1 MAAGPPASRPWFAYS
16 LDLAPVIA
24 RERLPGLPPIPD
36 VLGGELAE
44 ALDVDVVYD
53 VASAAWGGK
62 VARLVD
68 APGRKLPGMLRRVP
82 PEAWDALARL
92 ESSMAG
98 ATEARPVKVRTFT
111 GAVLTAQAF
120 TPAAPTT
127 PAQGVVSE
135 SFLVT
140 LALSAEQAGLSS
152 EHVERLQAEARIVQA
167 LQKAGPGA
175 LAPSQ
180 APGKKE

>member
-1 MAAGPPASRPWFAYS
+1 MAAGSTAPRPWFAYS
-16 LDLAPVIA
+16 LDLAPVTA
-24 RERLPGLPPIPD
+24 HERLPGLPPIPD
-36 VLGGELAE
+36 VLEGELAE

-68 APGRKLPGMLRRVP
+68 APGRKLPGMLRRVD
-82 PEAWDALARL
+82 AADWDALARL
-92 ESSMAG
+92 ESAMAG
-98 ATEARPVKVRTFT
+98 ASDVRQVKVRSFT
-111 GAVLTAQAF
+111 GAVLTATAF
-120 TPAAPTT
+120 TPPTPAT
-127 PAQGVVSE
+127 PAQGAVSE

-140 LALSAEQAGLSS
+140 LALAAEQAGLFP

-175 LAPSQ
+175 AHPLPV
-180 APGKKE
+180 PGRKE

>member
-1 MAAGPPASRPWFAYS
+1 MAAGPTAPRPWFAYS
-16 LDLAPVIA
+16 LDLAPVMA

-36 VLGGELAE
+36 VLEGELAE

-68 APGRKLPGMLRRVP
+68 APGRKLPGMLRRVE
-82 PEAWDALARL
+82 PEDWDALSRL
-92 ESSMAG
+92 EAALAG
-98 ATEARPVKVRTFT
+98 ATAVRPVKVRTFT
-111 GAVLTAQAF
+111 GAVLTAYAF
-120 TPAAPTT
+120 TPAAPAT
-127 PAQGVVSE
+127 PAQGLVSE

-140 LALSAEQAGLSS
+140 LALSAEQAGLSPD
-152 EHVERLQAEARIVQA
+152 HVERLQAEARIVQA

-175 LAPSQ
+175 LGPSS
-180 APGKKE
+180 APGKKG

>member
-1 MAAGPPASRPWFAYS
+1 MAAGPPAPRSWFAYS

-24 RERLPGLPPIPD
+24 HERLPGLPPIPD
-36 VLGGELAE
+36 VLEGELAE

-82 PEAWDALARL
+82 SDAWDALVRL
-92 ESSMAG
+92 ESAMAG
-98 ATEARPVKVRTFT
+98 ATDVRQVKVRTFT
-111 GAVLTAQAF
+111 GAVLSAQVF
-120 TPAAPTT
+120 TPPTPAT
-127 PAQGVVSE
+127 PAQGLVSE

-140 LALSAEQAGLSS
+140 LAQSAEEAGLSPD
-152 EHVERLQAEARIVQA
+152 HVERLQAEARIVQA
-167 LQKAGPGA
+167 LQQAGPEA
-175 LAPSQ
+175 LRPSKAPE
-180 APGKKE
+180 KKG